1 MRTPSHFVRK
11 PLISGFFFTLIRLI
25 ESVGAAP
32 DRSGRLIRK
41 RRVRMHKFTFETFTA
56 LIVAVLIAVGSSSA
70 LARPGDEAD
79 AIAAANA
86 AAAEAEIAAA
96 KDLNNA
102 RAAFDDR
109 DYARALDMLLPLAE
123 DGNADAQTLIGF
135 MYRTGLLGIAD
146 FDEAA
151 LWFEVAIEQR
161 HPDAFFNLGLMYF
174 QHELLPPDGSAT
186 RYSFSEAAFTRFRE
200 AAELGHAKAQLYL
213 GHMYAEG
220 LGVERDPIEAYKW
233 YQLSAW
239 QRNSL
244 ASSARDRLSG
254 KLSSEQLDEAKAS
267 AQAFQVS
274 MTPE

>member
-1 MRTPSHFVRK
+1 MRIF
-11 PLISGFFFTLIRLI
+11 
-25 ESVGAAP
+25 A
-32 DRSGRLIRK
+32 
-41 RRVRMHKFTFETFTA
+41 FETFTA
-56 LIVAVLIAVGSSSA
+56 LIVTVSIAIGGSSA
-70 LARPGDEAD
+70 MARPGDEAD
-79 AIAAANA
+79 EIEAANA

-96 KDLNNA
+96 KGLNNA

-109 DYARALDMLLPLAE
+109 DYARALDLLLPLAE
-123 DGNADAQTLIGF
+123 DGNADAQTLIGS
-135 MYRTGLLGIAD
+135 MYRTGLLGMPD
-146 FDEAA
+146 YDEAA
-151 LWFEVAIEQR
+151 LWFEAAIEQQ
-161 HPDAFFNLGLMYF
+161 HPDALFNLGLMYF

-186 RYSFSEAAFTRFRE
+186 RYAFSEAAFTRFRQS
-200 AAELGHAKAQLYL
+200 AELGHSKAQLYL

-254 KLSSEQLDEAKAS
+254 KLSSDQLDEAKAS
-267 AQAFQVS
+267 AQAFRVS